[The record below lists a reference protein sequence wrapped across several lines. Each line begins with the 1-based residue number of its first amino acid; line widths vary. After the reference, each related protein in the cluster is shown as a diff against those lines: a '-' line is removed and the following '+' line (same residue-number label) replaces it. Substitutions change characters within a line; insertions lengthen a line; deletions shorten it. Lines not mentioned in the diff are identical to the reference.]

1 MIITRPIQSQGI
13 VTNDNVSV
21 DISAVAYYEAVDA
34 AQSMLAIEN
43 VTATIAAE
51 GEAMAA
57 ASLGQASDTI
67 MAHPL
72 ALQLGNLQTLGE
84 IGVDKNSTVVCPAPL
99 MSTIGELGTFLNRES
114 AAARQSG
121 PADVLSYRT
130 TDIEAAGNGSPVA
143 VGK

>member
-1 MIITRPIQSQGI
+1 MILTRPIQSQGI
-13 VTNDNVSV
+13 VTNDSVSV

-43 VTATIAAE
+43 VAATIAAE
-51 GEAMAA
+51 AEAMAE

-84 IGVDKNSTVVCPAPL
+84 IGVDKNSTVVFPPL